1 MEVSPKNFWTDVA
14 RQPDERGIAIDKVG
28 VKKIRY
34 PIAVLDRANGTQHTV
49 ATCNMYVNLPHSFK
63 GTHMS
68 RFIEV
73 LNQYRGEISVNNFMD
88 VLRNIRDYLDAE
100 SAHLEVDFP
109 YFIEK
114 QAPVSKARG
123 LMEYRCRMTG
133 AIDGGRMDL
142 MVEVCVPVNTL
153 CPCSKAIS
161 QRGAH
166 NQRGEI
172 RIGFRSE
179 RFVWIEEIIEI
190 AESSASSSVFSVLK
204 REDEKHVTE
213 TAFDN
218 PVFVEDVVRNVTE
231 KLEAMDHINWYCV
244 EVENFESI
252 HNHSA
257 YAFVE
262 RDKTTAAAPVA
273 PPARSGSQ
281 RPAHAPTPPEAKK
294 NEDAKPR

>member
-1 MEVSPKNFWTDVA
+1 MKTTIKSSWIDVA
-14 RQPDERGIAIDKVG
+14 NQRDERGIAIDKVG
-28 VKKIRY
+28 VKRIRY
-34 PIAVLDRANGTQHTV
+34 PIAVLDRAHGAQHTV
-49 ATCNMYVNLPHSFK
+49 ATCNMYVDLPHHFK

-88 VLRNIRDYLDAE
+88 ILRKIRDHLNAQ
-100 SAHLEVDFP
+100 SAHMELEFP
-109 YFIEK
+109 YFVEK

-123 LMEYRCRMTG
+123 LMEYGCRMTG
-133 AIDGGRMDL
+133 SINGNHMDL
-142 MVEVCVPVNTL
+142 KIEVCVPVSTL

-166 NQRGEI
+166 NQRGEVT
-172 RIGFRSE
+172 IGFRSD

-190 AESSASSSVFSVLK
+190 AERSASTSVFSVLK

-218 PVFVEDVVRNVTE
+218 PVFVEDVVRNVTKE
-231 KLEAMDHINWYCV
+231 LEAMEHITWYSV
-244 EVENFESI
+244 DVENFESI

-257 YAFVE
+257 YASVE
-262 RDKTTAAAPVA
+262 RDK
-273 PPARSGSQ
+273 R
-281 RPAHAPTPPEAKK
+281 RPRTG
-294 NEDAKPR
+294 D